1 MKRTILLLNLV
12 VMTAIAVMAQDNAD
26 KAEIN
31 FKEKE
36 HDFGY
41 IAENGGKVSCEF
53 EFTNTG
59 KAPLIIIDA
68 VASCGCTKP
77 EFPKKPLQ
85 PGEKGVIKVTYNPKG
100 RPGPFRKDIRVRTN
114 AGSKRVTLIIC
125 GSVNPE
131 AKQAQ

>member
-1 MKRTILLLNLV
+1 MKRTFLLLSLV
-12 VMTAIAVMAQDNAD
+12 LVAAITAMAED
-26 KAEIN
+26 KAEIK
-31 FKEKE
+31 FTEYE

-41 IAENGGKVSCEF
+41 IAEDGGKVSCDF

-59 KAPLIIIDA
+59 TSPLIIIDA

-100 RPGPFRKDIRVRTN
+100 RPGPFRKDIRVRSN
-114 AGSKRVTLIIC
+114 AGTKRTTLIIC
-125 GSVNPE
+125 GSVNHAE
-131 AKQAQ
+131 EK